1 MPIVPSPARR
11 IHDLVARLGSARAA
25 DRDSA
30 VAQLTLLGGRVLPA
44 LAGSLGS
51 APPAGRLA
59 AVDVLDRLED
69 PAATAPLLE
78 LAGDRSE
85 AVARRAL
92 EALGGRRDP
101 RAVPALRQ
109 ALTGVRPSLRAAA
122 ARSLARVHG
131 AGVVEALSPL
141 VEVLLDEGEET
152 RWRLEVLDAVLAV
165 RPPLPAA
172 TLRPLARRVA
182 ASPNA
187 AVARGALRLA
197 PEKRRRARAASDP
210 LARLASSEVT
220 PDEAETLAAAVAES
234 RPLPLRQ
241 LHEALEKAP
250 APVAVGALAAVLAS
264 AGAAA
269 AILPLSRALARL
281 AALSEARGRDVL
293 AARVRVHAAL
303 AELDSRIAL
312 HDLRELVA
320 DHPPETMPSLL
331 RTAAR
336 VGDASLVPALARAA
350 SEDASLLAACTEAF
364 RALARRHRLRRTSP
378 ALRRVPA
385 RHRAVLEAFLA
396 GPRRGPR

>member
-44 LAGSLGS
+44 LAASLGS
-51 APPAGRLA
+51 APPAARLA
-59 AVDVLDRLED
+59 AVDLLDRLED
-69 PAATAPLLE
+69 PAATPPLLE
-78 LAGDRSE
+78 LARDRSE

-92 EALGGRRDP
+92 EVLGGRGDP

-109 ALTGVRPSLRAAA
+109 ALTGGRPTLRPAA

-165 RPPLPAA
+165 SPPLPAA

-187 AVARGALRLA
+187 ALARAALRLA
-197 PEKRRRARAASDP
+197 PETRRRAGVASDP
-210 LARLASSEVT
+210 LARLASADLT
-220 PDEAETLAAAVAES
+220 PGEAEALAAAVAKA
-234 RPLPLRQ
+234 RPLPLRR
-241 LHEALEKAP
+241 LHEALETAP
-250 APVAVGALAAVLAS
+250 APAAVGALAAVLGS
-264 AGAAA
+264 AGAAGS
-269 AILPLSRALARL
+269 IPPLSRALARL
-281 AALSEARGRDVL
+281 AALPEAGGRDAL

-312 HDLRELVA
+312 HDLRDLVA
-320 DHPPETMPSLL
+320 SHPPDAMPALL
-331 RTAAR
+331 RVAAR
-336 VGDASLVPALARAA
+336 VGDGSLVPALARAA
-350 SEDASLLAACTEAF
+350 SEDGSLLGPCAEAYA
-364 RALARRHRLRRTSP
+364 ALARRHRLRRSSP
-378 ALRRVPA
+378 ALRQVPA
-385 RHRAVLEAFLA
+385 RHRAALEAILGA
-396 GPRRGPR
+396 ARPGRR